1 MPDLAKTKDI
11 DVPDPFATFSPMKL
25 VKRLKVT

>member
-1 MPDLAKTKDI
+1 MSDLAKTKEI

-25 VKRLKVT
+25 VRRLKLS